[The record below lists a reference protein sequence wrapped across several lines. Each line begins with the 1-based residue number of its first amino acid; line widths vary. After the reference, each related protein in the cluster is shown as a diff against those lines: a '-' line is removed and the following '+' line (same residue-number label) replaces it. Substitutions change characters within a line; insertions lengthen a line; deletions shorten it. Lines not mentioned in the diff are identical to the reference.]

1 VREVTRACPTGTVR
15 SPAVLGSFLL
25 ALATL
30 VPGCDLDYPE
40 VVIVNRIAADVVI
53 RDPGFNGCRW
63 NVTLNFGDASV
74 PKRCLPGDDRV
85 HFQKLDLGKYA
96 DERAA
101 AGTDIPQPMWF
112 NYQTVSVKTV
122 GEGDFRVFD
131 VTADDLEQDFSIPG
145 PYGH

>member
-1 VREVTRACPTGTVR
+1 V
-15 SPAVLGSFLL
+15 PAT
-25 ALATL
+25 LAT
-30 VPGCDLDYPE
+30 GCDLDYPE
-40 VVIVNRIAADVVI
+40 VVVVNRIAADVVI
-53 RDPGFNGCRW
+53 RDPSFNGCRW
-63 NVTLNFGDASV
+63 NVTLNFGDTTI

-96 DERAA
+96 DDLAA
-101 AGTDIPQPMWF
+101 AGTDVPEPMWF
-112 NYQTVSVKTV
+112 NYQTVSVKRV